1 MCWPLTRRG
10 RPHSDD
16 KGDREAA
23 ATWRAGGRDAEECP
37 RKTTRVFAAR
47 GHDRRSPPV
56 KSQGDGRMRTGTG
69 PETISWSP
77 LRSARHGRA
86 DSPAEARR
94 SCSERPR
101 PSPFRKVEE
110 DQRVGFETV
119 LTLTQL
125 SASRRPTMRQLV
137 AERSGLLNG
146 PSETEG
152 NLSCDGRHEIIEV
165 RDRLSRVS
173 EP

>member
-1 MCWPLTRRG
+1 M
-10 RPHSDD
+10 
-16 KGDREAA
+16 
-23 ATWRAGGRDAEECP
+23 EE
-37 RKTTRVFAAR
+37 
-47 GHDRRSPPV
+47 S
-56 KSQGDGRMRTGTG
+56 
-69 PETISWSP
+69 
-77 LRSARHGRA
+77 
-86 DSPAEARR
+86 
-94 SCSERPR
+94 
-101 PSPFRKVEE
+101 
-110 DQRVGFETV
+110 QRVGFETV
-119 LTLTQL
+119 LTVTQL